1 MEITRQVVYKMVS
14 KGCLQASK
22 ITSRLSFIKRSD
34 IDEMIK
40 LHPHEF
46 RMPKDTLPITDFY
59 TTAEIKEKFNV
70 AKSWIFVIT
79 KKNKNLKTL
88 NRGKTRL
95 IGVLRKEANNS
106 SFYTNYSVKIT
117 GFQQLYLYQLHSN
130 LSLYIDS
137 KTYWRKWRFALEIS
151 TIFLRET
158 FVFTS

>member
-1 MEITRQVVYKMVS
+1 MAYKKRKRERNIKTAEENTQTRIEESPVIAIKDKEFLSFSEIGTFLEITRQAVYKIVS
-14 KGCLQASK
+14 KGYLQASK

-59 TTAEIKEKFNV
+59 TTVEIKEKFNV

-88 NRGKTRL
+88 NRGKT
-95 IGVLRKEANNS
+95 
-106 SFYTNYSVKIT
+106 
-117 GFQQLYLYQLHSN
+117 
-130 LSLYIDS
+130 
-137 KTYWRKWRFALEIS
+137 YWSIEEGGK
-151 TIFLRET
+151 
-158 FVFTS
+158 